1 MRDVTTIS
9 VPQACLRTG
18 QSYNQLMRKIFRRE
32 LEGWQDEHGRWRVSA
47 EQVEQLANQLPRS
60 PEAAL
65 GVVRPAKQPAIAP
78 PTAET
83 PR

>member
-1 MRDVTTIS
+1 MRDVATIS

-47 EQVEQLANQLPRS
+47 DQVEQLATRLQPGHQ
-60 PEAAL
+60 AAQ
-65 GVVRPAKQPAIAP
+65 A
-78 PTAET
+78 
-83 PR
+83 